1 MLLLHDCLLID
12 AYGMSAIRPL
22 PYAGQDLVL
31 WAERQT
37 RTRLLTRKHS
47 RHGEWSMRDSGRVCA
62 SSTVCQPISQAVKV
76 RQRSWEM
83 QVLVAD
89 SDKAA
94 AQQLVQEA
102 TEPRRRVQD
111 QRPKKKRL
119 GKRSRGIG
127 FAALARLATM
137 LAPPLQ
143 IAECVPNVVEVL
155 TAPDTREDTTRG
167 VILHLSF
174 CCIAR
179 LLSQL
184 RICGLLAAHVRAS
197 KHMCTQQSISC

>member
-1 MLLLHDCLLID
+1 MLRMLLQHACLFID
-12 AYGMSAIRPL
+12 AYGISAIRPL

-62 SSTVCQPISQAVKV
+62 SSAVCQPISQAVKV

-102 TEPRRRVQD
+102 AEPRRRVQD

-137 LAPPLQ
+137 LAPTCSQQ
-143 IAECVPNVVEVL
+143 IAERVPNVVEML
-155 TAPDTREDTTRG
+155 TAPDTHEDTTRG

-174 CCIAR
+174 C
-179 LLSQL
+179 
-184 RICGLLAAHVRAS
+184 
-197 KHMCTQQSISC
+197 